1 MTQPSRLHFLH
12 PGKTGGTA
20 IKAALEPVAG
30 SGRFHLELHRHGTR
44 LQDVP
49 AGELFF
55 FSIRDPI
62 TRFVSG
68 FCSRQRQGQPRV
80 FRPWTEGEARA
91 FGRFSTANQLAER
104 IFDDE
109 HAADAM
115 REVGHV
121 NRSYWYW
128 FGDEV
133 AFLARSADLFFIAR
147 QSRLDDDFRTL
158 ATLLQLGPGVALP
171 TDDVLAHRNPP
182 DVDRRLS
189 IRAKANLLRWYARD
203 CAFVELCERIH
214 ADRAERWRMPEPRS

>member
-1 MTQPSRLHFLH
+1 VTESRRLHFLH

-20 IKAALEPVAG
+20 IKAALQPVAA

-49 AGELFF
+49 AGEQFF

-68 FCSRQRQGQPRV
+68 FFSRQRQGQPRV

-91 FGRFSTANQLAER
+91 FRRFSTANELAEC

-109 HAADAM
+109 HAAEAM
-115 REVGHV
+115 REIGHV

-128 FGDEV
+128 FGDEA
-133 AFLARSADLFFIAR
+133 AFLARAADLFFIAR
-147 QSRLDDDFRTL
+147 QPRLDEDFRTL
-158 ATLLQLGPGVALP
+158 ATLLQLAPGVTLP
-171 TDDVLAHRNPP
+171 TDDVQAHRNPQNL
-182 DVDRRLS
+182 DRRLS
-189 IRAKANLLRWYARD
+189 NKAKANLLHWYASD
-203 CAFVELCERIH
+203 CAFVELCERIR
-214 ADRAERWRMPEPRS
+214 ADRMARWRTPEPPS